1 MQTSN
6 FPHFK
11 ITFYFT
17 NHLLSKEESILKR
30 TTRDLRRWRHLLSGE
45 QISRRLDLSGGG
57 RNGPRTTVTL
67 FSGHFRFSGPLNMHA
82 EKVEGWR
89 DGADDDVPAYFGAAR
104 ELLFG
109 PKSAVIALLPPPG
122 VASKK
127 G

>member
-45 QISRRLDLSGGG
+45 QISRLDLSGGG

-89 DGADDDVPAYFGAAR
+89 DGADDVLPAYFGAAR

-109 PKSAVIALLPPPG
+109 PKSGAVIALLPPPG